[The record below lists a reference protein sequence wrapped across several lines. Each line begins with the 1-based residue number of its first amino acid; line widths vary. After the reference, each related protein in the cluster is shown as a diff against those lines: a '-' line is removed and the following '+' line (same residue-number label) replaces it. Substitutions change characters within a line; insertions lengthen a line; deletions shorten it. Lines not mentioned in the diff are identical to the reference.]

1 MNKFKLLIAFINI
14 SFFSVAQSFEG
25 SIEFKMESNKGDT
38 TTNIYYIRGNNVKL
52 DQIGHASGKVE
63 GSFVFNLATKE
74 IKVVNPGR
82 KIWVETKSETLPV
95 IIGVCVVT
103 KGANT
108 RMFQGQKCIEYI
120 VKNTEE
126 NTQIT
131 YWITINKYEFFGPL
145 VKMWNRKDKQSVYFN
160 QIIDLPK
167 GSMPLLSE
175 EKSLIDGKIIS
186 RLEVSKI
193 TKTVID
199 ESKLTVPSDY
209 KKFEQK

>member
-14 SFFSVAQSFEG
+14 SFFSLAQSFEG

-38 TTNIYYIRGNNVKL
+38 TTNIYYIKGNNVKL

-63 GSFVFNLATKE
+63 GSFIFNLSTKE

-103 KGANT
+103 KGANN
-108 RMFQGQKCIEYI
+108 RMYQGQKCTEYI
-120 VKNTEE
+120 VKNTDE

-131 YWITINKYEFFGPL
+131 YWIATNKYEFFVPL

-160 QIIDLPK
+160 QINDLPK

-175 EKSLIDGKIIS
+175 EKSIIEGKIIS

-199 ESKLTVPSDY
+199 ESKLNVPSDY